1 MTFCKSE
8 IRSFYRLFV
17 NNLLTRH
24 AKVKRMA
31 CSGITDYQ
39 IATLLGVKLNTLK
52 LFFPR
57 ELELGAVIAS
67 IRLRLKVQS
76 QPQSKKRTYATGPI
90 PPGTIIVRGPNG
102 QFMTN

>member
-1 MTFCKSE
+1 M
-8 IRSFYRLFV
+8 

-31 CSGITDYQ
+31 ISGISDLK
-39 IATLLGVKLNTLK
+39 ISVLLGVKLNTLK

-67 IRLRLKVQS
+67 IRLRSKAHAK
-76 QPQSKKRTYATGPI
+76 PQSKKRTYATGPI

-102 QFMTN
+102 QFKTN